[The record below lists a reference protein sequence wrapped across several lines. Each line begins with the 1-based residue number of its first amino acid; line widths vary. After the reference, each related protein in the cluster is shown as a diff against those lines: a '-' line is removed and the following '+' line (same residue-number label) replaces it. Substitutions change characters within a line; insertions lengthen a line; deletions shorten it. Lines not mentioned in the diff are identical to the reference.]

1 MRPAMSTQE
10 LSWRA
15 ASACGRTEW
24 RDRQSDQIAGGRRAH
39 RDCKKAYARPPT
51 IIAMREPSL
60 EVSNPE
66 QGERG
71 CGERAAKVVARSC
84 DQHVRQQRHH
94 RADQECDS
102 HHDSIQRRPAERPAA
117 EPEHLCLGSRCESLG
132 RGAEQADDAIAG
144 LAAVAYLALLA

>member
-1 MRPAMSTQE
+1 MRPATSTQE

-15 ASACGRTEW
+15 TSACGRTEW
-24 RDRQSDQIAGGRRAH
+24 RDRQSDHIAGGRRAH

-51 IIAMREPSL
+51 IVAMREPSL

-84 DQHVRQQRHH
+84 NQHVRQQRHH
-94 RADQECDS
+94 RAGQECDS

-117 EPEHLCLGSRCESLG
+117 EPEIFASAVDARALGE
-132 RGAEQADDAIAG
+132 
-144 LAAVAYLALLA
+144 LLSN